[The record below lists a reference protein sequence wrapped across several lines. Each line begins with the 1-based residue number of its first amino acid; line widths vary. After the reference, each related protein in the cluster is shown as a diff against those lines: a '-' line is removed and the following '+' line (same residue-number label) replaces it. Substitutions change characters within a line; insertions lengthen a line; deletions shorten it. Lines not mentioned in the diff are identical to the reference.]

1 MGMKRTAV
9 NGLWINLEVLQ
20 TSNRSGTE
28 VDLVCINLWLRSL
41 RWNEPRLEPYS
52 RKFDSGLF
60 FFKYIRQFFMVGDPL
75 LFYLGI
81 AQIKAG
87 LNLAITGNL
96 QEIKKHKKKPSN
108 SIHNETNVIFS
119 FIWISFQSLDRNGA
133 LKFSLGYSG
142 NAGLSK
148 KTGLFL
154 VGRPG
159 KIDLENWSGWF
170 ERFSFS
176 KVPKEL
182 VWISRFPKKS
192 TRCRNSTSERCLAS
206 WTTLCTWKENRI
218 KKQPSIE
225 KCVFV
230 NVHSIDSAKGDP
242 TTTELEFGIWYLEEI
257 RHVAQERKNP

>member
-1 MGMKRTAV
+1 MVKKLTMERAKART
-9 NGLWINLEVLQ
+9 IFQEV
-20 TSNRSGTE
+20 
-28 VDLVCINLWLRSL
+28 WLRT
-41 RWNEPRLEPYS
+41 
-52 RKFDSGLF
+52 F
-60 FFKYIRQFFMVGDPL
+60 FFQIHPPVFYGRWPPPL
-75 LFYLGI
+75 LFRYCSNQSR
-81 AQIKAG
+81 AKSS
-87 LNLAITGNL
+87 NNRKFTGDKN
-96 QEIKKHKKKPSN
+96 IKKKPSN